1 MKSST
6 LLAKLYELGVTPSQ
20 GRPRVSN
27 DNPYSESLFRS
38 LKYCPRWPSQG
49 FTDIDAARA
58 WVRDF
63 IAWYNSEHRHSR
75 IRFVTPAQRH
85 RGEDKE
91 ILAKRDA
98 VYQAARTAAPTDGQE
113 KPETG
118 HRLARSCLTRS
129 DRKWNARR
137 QHDENG

>member
-6 LLAKLYELGVTPSQ
+6 LLAKLYELGVTPSR

-27 DNPYSESLFRS
+27 DNPYSESLFRT

-49 FTDIDAARA
+49 FADIDAARV
-58 WVRDF
+58 WVCDF
-63 IAWYNSEHRHSR
+63 IAWYNQEHRHSR

-98 VYQAARTAAPTDGQE
+98 VYQAARAAH
-113 KPETG
+113 PERWSG
-118 HRLARSCLTRS
+118 ETRNWS
-129 DRKWNARR
+129 PIGAVMLNPERPEIECRKAA
-137 QHDENG
+137 